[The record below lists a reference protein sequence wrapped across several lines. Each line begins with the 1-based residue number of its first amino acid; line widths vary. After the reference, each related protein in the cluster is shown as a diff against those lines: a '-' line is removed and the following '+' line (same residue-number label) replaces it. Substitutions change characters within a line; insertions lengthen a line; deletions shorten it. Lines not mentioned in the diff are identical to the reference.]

1 MGIQGLLPNVDSAS
15 IRSKIDLFKGKRVAI
30 DTYGWLHRSAAN
42 CAESIVLGKPTR
54 VHINYCVERIRNL
67 QKKGITPVCVFDGAT
82 LPMKKVTE
90 EERSKRRNDAKKEII
105 RLQSEKKSHSSYT
118 MKSLCQKALDITPT
132 IAHQVLK
139 VLRDEY
145 KIECIVAPYEADAQL
160 SYLSRIRYV
169 DAVITEDSDMLVFGS
184 ICTIY
189 KYDDKTGLCRVI
201 YWKDL
206 YKSGVIPQSMFS
218 YETFVLGCIL
228 TGCDYVK
235 SPQGVGIK
243 TAMKLLQECNA
254 DLDRIIL
261 QLRELGKNIPH
272 GYSIDVQN
280 AIITFFHQTVYDPLE
295 GKMVPLSNSNPPKS
309 GITSNITLAGVPIFT
324 KFNEQIKHDHS
335 IECNEVKSFIG
346 PIIQGNMAK
355 EICLGFIHPETHLA
369 YDNPI
374 NNFSEI
380 QFGINH
386 QNDENNAIESHTNA
400 KASVEKE
407 NLNINIGQ
415 GEYEIE
421 ELIKQ
426 SIRSPLNR
434 KKSNIRLLSH
444 EESHLDLK
452 KKRRA
457 IWLNSKTENDA
468 TIKEEIRS
476 LDNFAYKE

>member
-1 MGIQGLLPNVDSAS
+1 MGIQGLLPNVDNAS
-15 IRSKIDLFKGKRVAI
+15 IKSKIDSFKGKRVAI

-42 CAESIVLGKPTR
+42 CAENIVLGKPTR
-54 VHINYCVERIRNL
+54 VHINYCIEKIKTL
-67 QKKGITPVCVFDGAT
+67 QGKGIIPVCVFDGAT

-105 RLQSEKKSHSSYT
+105 RLQSEKKSNSYV
-118 MKSLCQKALDITPT
+118 MRSLCQKALDITPS
-132 IAHQVLK
+132 IAHQVLE

-160 SYLSRIRYV
+160 SYLSRIKYV

-206 YKSGVIPQSMFS
+206 YKSGVIPKSMFS

-243 TAMKLLQECNA
+243 TAMKLVQECNA
-254 DLDRIIL
+254 DLERIIL
-261 QLRELGKNIPH
+261 QLKELGKNIPNS
-272 GYSIDVQN
+272 YSTDVQN

-295 GKMVPLSNSNPPKS
+295 EKMVPLSNSDLPKS
-309 GITSNITLAGVPIFT
+309 EIETNIVLAGVPIFID
-324 KFNEQIKHDHS
+324 FNDQMKQGYS
-335 IECNEVKSFIG
+335 IECNEMKNFIG
-346 PIIQGNMAK
+346 PIIQGKMAK
-355 EICLGFIHPETHLA
+355 EICLGFIHPETHLS
-369 YDNPI
+369 YNDPI
-374 NNFSEI
+374 NHRFEFQFDISRHHDNGNNLI
-380 QFGINH
+380 QSFL
-386 QNDENNAIESHTNA
+386 DSKT
-400 KASVEKE
+400 SLEKE
-407 NLNINIGQ
+407 NLDVNIGKA
-415 GEYEIE
+415 EYEIE

-426 SIRSPLNR
+426 SIRSPLNV
-434 KKSNIRLLSH
+434 KKSNIRSFSH

-457 IWLNSKTENDA
+457 IWLNSKIEDDLK
-468 TIKEEIRS
+468 IKEEIKL
-476 LDNFAYKE
+476 LDNFAYRA